1 MSSSITPS
9 LPPNY
14 TADGFRI
21 TCLIESGA
29 DYHLY
34 GVLTPEGQDIQI
46 REYCPHALVTRNMI
60 SGELTVKEGAQEE
73 FECGMA
79 EFESRYGADIHSE
92 KRILGTLFY
101 IYTDKEHFHSAEEQ
115 PPAPQQ
121 EVTPVVPHAQGL
133 RAAQATAASP
143 FKTANTAT
151 APQEVAPVVPH
162 AQGLR
167 AAQATVASPFKTA
180 TPSATAKNRPTS
192 LRPAQSV
199 ATPPQ
204 LRPGATASK
213 APRPAYMPKAPLKKK
228 NGFPMAPVAII
239 GLLIIGGIIHLSLQS
254 EDPAPVVQTKEKPAT
269 TVVKKKKPT
278 TLNTNNATNTD
289 TAQNQDLDSS
299 EEQVTIIEEKPET
312 KSSDAPDTST
322 SEKVL
327 SYERTIR
334 SEALGSNGNFSSDL
348 LAKYPVYAEAYV
360 RDYVEKRG
368 GVFSDNFETW
378 LKNTGCNREVFAMF
392 YPVDPNVATNAAI
405 LVDELGLEKAQKYH
419 QLVIAFAIGR
429 REFGMGA
436 FDLGHQGRYIDAEG
450 KLKELR
456 NAGIMPEPA
465 ELYCAGK
472 APVNWYGNAPGIV
485 DDEVYSKVE
494 THLNTTPLTAK
505 EAWIK
510 KYSVVSTI
518 ADSRLTEDNIATFLH
533 EYMYRNGQLKRNR
546 DPYPTPTEFLAYLI
560 DKYETYSRM
569 RDVDRKRIEWTG
581 LSPDGTPWPAL
592 LALSETRPLRE
603 CDSVWERYRGERG
616 EKRIWTYGP
625 YRSNDDPEPPISFS
639 FDPDEEWARTS
650 NERKLHEG
658 GVCGTMSLIA
668 RNSEIARGI
677 PSAPA
682 GQPEHGNLMTTHFT
696 RSGCW
701 LSVGQ
706 SVDTLKATTGYWY
719 LRDSDAYRTGNAE
732 YQAGLALSMN
742 IDYEKFIASRMAM
755 NIFKL
760 MGGASGAT
768 VENTAG
774 TISKDTV
781 RSVMRGIL
789 KLNPFYTE
797 AWYTLLMQDTPN
809 LLNAMNMVNEVRT
822 ALPAN
827 MGLRKIWAKRKFA
840 PSVPR
845 DDKDRDHLLK
855 NTQEYVNV
863 LCSVIMEEALKNENA
878 YSQEQW
884 KTLLTWLKKERKDNT
899 AYPEPQAAY
908 RLVYANAQGPDSL
921 KRTVDRGFKIAVNFY
936 RNKKNALKA
945 PDKIDQPDMAFS
957 LDALCKT
964 LPQAEMLEYMKTM
977 LDTCPQNFMY
987 LPKNKKETKI
997 QPFFE
1002 SLANNYEALADS
1014 AEQERLKEL
1023 KKQASDAV
1031 LEQYNKEQE
1040 DKKDKPRRRRRG

>member
-14 TADGFRI
+14 TAGGFRI

-29 DYHLY
+29 DYNLY

-46 REYCPHALVTRNMI
+46 REYCPHALVTRNMV

-73 FECGMA
+73 FERGMA
-79 EFESRYGADIHSE
+79 EFESKYGADIHSE
-92 KRILGTLFY
+92 ERVLGTLFY
-101 IYTDKEHFHSAEEQ
+101 AYTDKEHFHSEEEQ

-121 EVTPVVPHAQGL
+121 EAELVVPHAQGL
-133 RAAQATAASP
+133 RREPAAASP
-143 FKTANTAT
+143 FITAETPA
-151 APQEVAPVVPH
+151 ARQEAAPVVPH

-167 AAQATVASPFKTA
+167 AAQPAAASPFKTA
-180 TPSATAKNRPTS
+180 NTPAAAPNRPLS
-192 LRPAQSV
+192 RRPAN
-199 ATPPQ
+199 AEAAAPPQ
-204 LRPGATASK
+204 P
-213 APRPAYMPKAPLKKK
+213 PAAAAE
-228 NGFPMAPVAII
+228 GSA
-239 GLLIIGGIIHLSLQS
+239 
-254 EDPAPVVQTKEKPAT
+254 PAPVTQKQEQPAAA
-269 TVVKKKKPT
+269 VAKKKKPKPAKT
-278 TLNTNNATNTD
+278 AAATNTE
-289 TAQNQDLDSS
+289 TVRNQEADAPAEHPS
-299 EEQVTIIEEKPET
+299 IIEEKPEIQ
-312 KSSDAPDTST
+312 SPDAPDTST

-327 SYERTIR
+327 AFERTIR
-334 SEALGSNGNFSSDL
+334 SEALASNGNFSAEL
-348 LAKYPVYAEAYV
+348 LAKYPAYAEAYV
-360 RDYVEKRG
+360 RDYVKKRG
-368 GVFSDNFETW
+368 GAFSDNFETW
-378 LKNTGCNREVFAMF
+378 LKNTGCHREVFAMF
-392 YPVDPNVATNAAI
+392 YPADPNVATNAAI

-419 QLVIAFAIGR
+419 QLVIAFAVGR

-436 FDLGHQGRYIDAEG
+436 FDLGHQGRYIDAQG

-465 ELYCAGK
+465 ELNCAGK
-472 APVNWYGNAPGIV
+472 APVSWYGNAPGIV
-485 DDEVYSKVE
+485 DEEVYSKVE
-494 THLNTTPLTAK
+494 AHLNTTPLTAK
-505 EAWIK
+505 EAWVK

-546 DPYPTPTEFLAYLI
+546 DPYPTPAEFLTYLI

-625 YRSNDDPEPPISFS
+625 YRSDDDKEPPISFS

-682 GQPEHGNLMTTHFT
+682 GQPGHGNLMTTHFT

-701 LSVGQ
+701 LSIGQ
-706 SVDTLKATTGYWY
+706 SVDTMKATTGYWY
-719 LRDSDAYRTGNAE
+719 LRDSEAYRTGNAE

-768 VENTAG
+768 VESTAG
-774 TISKDTV
+774 AISKDTV

-789 KLNPFYTE
+789 KQNPFYTE
-797 AWYTLLMQDTPN
+797 AWYTLLKQDTPN
-809 LLNAMNMVNEVRT
+809 LMSAMNMVNEVRT

-827 MGLRKIWAKRKFA
+827 MGLRKLWAKRKYA

-845 DDKDRDHLLK
+845 DDKDKEHLLK

-863 LCSVIMEEALKNENA
+863 LCSVIMEEALKNENS
-878 YSQEQW
+878 YSMEQW
-884 KTLLTWLKKERKDNT
+884 QTLLTWLKKERKDNT

-921 KRTVDRGFKIAVNFY
+921 RRTVDRGYKLALNFY

-945 PDKIDQPDMAFS
+945 PDKIDQQDMAFS

-964 LPQAEMLEYMKTM
+964 LPKEEMLKYMKDM

-987 LPKNKKETKI
+987 LPKNDKETKI

-1002 SLANNYEALADS
+1002 SLCANYAAMADT
-1014 AEQERLKEL
+1014 AEQDRLNEL
-1023 KKQASDAV
+1023 KKQASDTV
-1031 LEQYNKEQE
+1031 LEQHNKEQE
-1040 DKKDKPRRRRRG
+1040 KNKDKPRRRRRG